1 MLCTYA
7 THTLEAGQVLVTV
20 GRLWADY
27 GQRGLVMISNGQ
39 ADNGQRGLV
48 ILGSG

>member
-7 THTLEAGQVLVTV
+7 THTLEAGQVLLTV

-27 GQRGLVMISNGQ
+27 GQRGLVMTSNGQ
-39 ADNGQRGLV
+39 ADCGLRGLV
-48 ILGSG
+48 MISDG